1 MKFFHRIYH
10 IFFFLYIFLGIKSI
24 LSQIKDNFIQGV
36 LEDESND
43 LLDVTDYHNLNLI
56 VSMSKNIY
64 TGIPPEKK
72 VTTDAQL
79 ISSTYLITINSKY
92 LLAAC
97 LHDSLFGK
105 IRLSDGTFTPLL
117 DYTDTRI
124 STTLEIPDTKCSL
137 SNIDNSI
144 FIGYSKKEYFPLTGE
159 TNKTNYVF
167 KFDISNKEDE
177 INGPLF
183 GSSEEI
189 ISFKFDNSTILTPSS
204 RQISCEPIRILDDE
218 NNEYRLV
225 CMHEGFFKK
234 TGRTWVYAV
243 YAATINSNFN
253 GFEYKWKDKQIE
265 SGDKFFSF
273 RIFRENDTYIR
284 CMTSKSLVEIYLKK
298 NSNTNAIN
306 IETTTIPTSL
316 KSFTGITDL
325 FLYNNKFRFTI
336 ISEKKFMGKA
346 NIYSFQIN
354 NNYCS
359 NYFKL
364 YNYQETIFKNILGYY
379 SKNENKIIFLYQTD
393 SNIKY
398 FIMDYMKDIFEF
410 ESIEKIYYLGS
421 YEEVTCNLNDL
432 ITTSNLSDLGYLNV
446 GTYKLEVTG
455 EKKQFYGIN
464 FFDYWISDNIL
475 KPDPSLNTKETY
487 TFSFLDN
494 VENEYT
500 RVYNL
505 SSVVIKIKTCETGCN
520 SCCMAIITV
529 QIAAIQVTH
538 Y

>member
-72 VTTDAQL
+72 VSTDAQL

-218 NNEYRLV
+218 NILFY
-225 CMHEGFFKK
+225 
-234 TGRTWVYAV
+234 
-243 YAATINSNFN
+243 
-253 GFEYKWKDKQIE
+253 
-265 SGDKFFSF
+265 
-273 RIFRENDTYIR
+273 YI
-284 CMTSKSLVEIYLKK
+284 L
-298 NSNTNAIN
+298 
-306 IETTTIPTSL
+306 
-316 KSFTGITDL
+316 
-325 FLYNNKFRFTI
+325 
-336 ISEKKFMGKA
+336 
-346 NIYSFQIN
+346 
-354 NNYCS
+354 
-359 NYFKL
+359 
-364 YNYQETIFKNILGYY
+364 
-379 SKNENKIIFLYQTD
+379 
-393 SNIKY
+393 
-398 FIMDYMKDIFEF
+398 
-410 ESIEKIYYLGS
+410 
-421 YEEVTCNLNDL
+421 
-432 ITTSNLSDLGYLNV
+432 
-446 GTYKLEVTG
+446 
-455 EKKQFYGIN
+455 
-464 FFDYWISDNIL
+464 
-475 KPDPSLNTKETY
+475 
-487 TFSFLDN
+487 
-494 VENEYT
+494 
-500 RVYNL
+500 
-505 SSVVIKIKTCETGCN
+505 
-520 SCCMAIITV
+520 
-529 QIAAIQVTH
+529 
-538 Y
+538 